1 VGFSAEKYINLPQ
14 KSGFMD
20 EEKEFEEVYDDEA
33 REDLVENDEISA
45 EEEGFMSGYEERKE
59 KTKED
64 YVGDDAYEKSF
75 VGREGGKG
83 KRTAKPEKAPVKTP
97 VKKAPVKKAPAK
109 PQRGPRASA
118 TGKVKKK

>member
-1 VGFSAEKYINLPQ
+1 
-14 KSGFMD
+14 MD

-64 YVGDDAYEKSF
+64 TTGDDVYEKSF
-75 VGREGGKG
+75 AGREKDNKT
-83 KRTAKPEKAPVKTP
+83 KRTAKPEKTP
-97 VKKAPVKKAPAK
+97 AKVQMKSSSKVSKAPAK
-109 PQRGPRASA
+109 PRKGQKAV
-118 TGKVKKK
+118 GKAKKK

>member
-1 VGFSAEKYINLPQ
+1 ME
-14 KSGFMD
+14 

-64 YVGDDAYEKSF
+64 FQGDEAYEKAF
-75 VGREGGKG
+75 EQTEKG
-83 KRTAKPEKAPVKTP
+83 KKGRK
-97 VKKAPVKKAPAK
+97 
-109 PQRGPRASA
+109 
-118 TGKVKKK
+118 